1 VSKLVFK
8 LASVSK
14 EEADGVR
21 KALES
26 IGVEFYETQQG
37 SWGWSLPGI
46 WIKHNDDYIV
56 ARQAIDKFQVTYVKK
71 IRESVPSVIPQRYW
85 KLGLALILSV
95 IVLFVFNY
103 FWLIQWF

>member
-1 VSKLVFK
+1 MSKLVFK

-26 IGVEFYETQQG
+26 IGVEFYETQGG

-46 WIKHNDDYIV
+46 WIKHNDDYYV
-56 ARQAIDKFQVTYVKK
+56 ARQAIDKFQETYVKK
-71 IRESVPSVIPQRYW
+71 MRETIPSVTPQRYW

>member
-1 VSKLVFK
+1 MSKLVFK
-8 LASVSK
+8 LVSVST

-26 IGVEFYETQQG
+26 IGVEFYETPGG

-46 WIKHNDDYIV
+46 WVKHNDDFLA
-56 ARQAIDKFQVTYVKK
+56 ARKAIDNFQESYVQK
-71 IRESVPSVIPQRYW
+71 IRETIPPVADRKYW
-85 KLGLALILSV
+85 KIGLALILSV

-103 FWLIQWF
+103 FWLSQWF